1 MQHER
6 RASTIKSRVG
16 GVTWPYREAVTIGES
31 HRTLREVVADEIR
44 GMITRGELQQGERL
58 FEDRLAEQLGVS
70 RNPVREA
77 IRALEGTGLVE
88 VVSRRGAYVS
98 KLDPLKIRQLL
109 DLRSVLEAYAA
120 EQAAKNRSEG
130 DLKALGEILESGR
143 RASANNDLV
152 TAAAMHRE
160 FHIAIE
166 RASGNEYLETVV
178 APLRHKTELVFSML
192 ADSRGVMG
200 WDEHQRILDAI
211 ERGDTR
217 NARSCTFEHM
227 ASVMHDLA
235 VSTSSSG
242 TSRKS
247 GVHSSQ

>member
-1 MQHER
+1 MQHWR
-6 RASTIKSRVG
+6 RTSAIKNRVAEH
-16 GVTWPYREAVTIGES
+16 TWPYREVVTIGES

-98 KLDPLKIRQLL
+98 KLDPLQIRQLL

-120 EQAAKNRSEG
+120 EQAAENRSED
-130 DLKALGEILESGR
+130 DLAALRECLETGR

-166 RASGNEYLETVV
+166 RASGNQYLETVV

-211 ERGDTR
+211 ERNDTR
-217 NARSCTFEHM
+217 NARTCTFEHM

-235 VSTSSSG
+235 VSTSTPRTTPESG
-242 TSRKS
+242 SRS
-247 GVHSSQ
+247 TQ

>member
-1 MQHER
+1 VVWYQE
-6 RASTIKSRVG
+6 S
-16 GVTWPYREAVTIGES
+16 VTDATGLYREVVTIGES
-31 HRTLREVVADEIR
+31 HRTLREVVAEEIR

-98 KLDPLKIRQLL
+98 KLDPLRIRQLL

-120 EQAAKNRSEG
+120 EQAANNRSED
-130 DLKALGEILESGR
+130 DLEALRVCLESGR

-152 TAAAMHRE
+152 AAAAMHRE

-192 ADSRGVMG
+192 ADARGVMG
-200 WDEHQRILDAI
+200 WDEHQSILDAI
-211 ERGDTR
+211 ERGDAVH
-217 NARSCTFEHM
+217 ARSCTFEHM
-227 ASVMHDLA
+227 ASVKRDLA
-235 VSTSSSG
+235 VSTSTPNSNHESG
-242 TSRKS
+242 LRA
-247 GVHSSQ
+247 SQ

>member
-1 MQHER
+1 M
-6 RASTIKSRVG
+6 
-16 GVTWPYREAVTIGES
+16 TIGES

-88 VVSRRGAYVS
+88 VVSRRGAYVG
-98 KLDPLKIRQLL
+98 KLDPLRIRQLL

-120 EQAAKNRSEG
+120 EQAADNRSED
-130 DLKALGEILESGR
+130 DLKALRECLESGR
-143 RASANNDLV
+143 RASANNDLLA
-152 TAAAMHRE
+152 AAAMHRE
-160 FHIAIE
+160 FHMAIE

-200 WDEHQRILDAI
+200 WDEHQSILDAI
-211 ERGDTR
+211 ERGDAR
-217 NARSCTFEHM
+217 HARSFTFEHM
-227 ASVMHDLA
+227 ASVIHDLA
-235 VSTSSSG
+235 VTTSTSN
-242 TSRKS
+242 TKHES
-247 GVHSSQ
+247 GVRASQ

>member
-1 MQHER
+1 MQQSP
-6 RASTIKSRVG
+6 AGPAIKSRVQ
-16 GVTWPYREAVTIGES
+16 GVTAPYREVVTIGES

-120 EQAAKNRSEG
+120 EQAADNRSDH
-130 DLKALGEILESGR
+130 DLKALRECLESGR

-152 TAAAMHRE
+152 AAAAMHRE

-166 RASGNEYLETVV
+166 RASGNEYLEAVV

-200 WDEHQRILDAI
+200 WDEHQSILDAI
-211 ERGDTR
+211 EQGDTQQ
-217 NARSCTFEHM
+217 ARICTFQHM
-227 ASVMHDLA
+227 ASVMRDLA
-235 VSTSSSG
+235 VSTSGTTHESG
-242 TSRKS
+242 IRTA
-247 GVHSSQ
+247 Q